1 MPVQEHIRNFSIIA
15 HIDHGKSTL
24 ADRILEITGLVSE
37 REKRDQYLDRMDI
50 ERERGITIK
59 AQSVRIPYKS
69 KNGKQYL
76 LNLIDTPGHV
86 DFNYEV
92 SRSLAACEGALL
104 VVDATQGVEAQTLAN
119 VYLALDHNHEIIPV
133 LNKIDLP
140 SSDVERVKSEIEEDI
155 GLDCSKAL
163 PVSAKTGDGVPDV
176 LEAIVERLP
185 APEGNP
191 NAPLKALIFDSWYDS
206 YQGVV
211 VMFRI
216 MDGTLR
222 KGDKIELFA
231 TKKTYEVIRLGVFS
245 PESRDMDQLSA
256 GEVGFL
262 CGNIKE
268 LGDAKV
274 GDTIT
279 LAERPCAEAVP
290 GFKEVKAVVFC
301 GLYPSDPSDYEQL
314 KFALE
319 KLQLNDAA
327 FSWEPETSQA
337 LGFGFRVG
345 FLGLLHMEVIKER
358 LEREGENN
366 VTMRIEELEDK
377 SGVEVSGRG
386 ILHLSVLME
395 TMRREGYEFQVGRPR
410 VVYKT
415 AEDGT
420 KLEPIEEATVDVPNE
435 YAGKAIE
442 VMGTAGGI
450 MEHMA
455 SDETMTHLSFSIP
468 SRGTM
473 GLKTR
478 ILNATH
484 GEAMLFHH
492 FKEYGPYTGEM
503 AGRKNGG
510 MIAMSTGKA
519 VAYALD
525 TLQERGRLF
534 VAPGDDCYEG
544 MIVGESAK
552 EGDMVVNVEKT
563 KNLGNQRSSSADK
576 AIQLT
581 PPITFTLEEALEYIE
596 DDELVEVTPQ
606 SVRLRK
612 RLLSATDRKKAKK
625 N

>member
-1 MPVQEHIRNFSIIA
+1 MKQENIRNVAIIA
-15 HIDHGKSTL
+15 HVDHGKTTL
-24 ADRILEITGLVSE
+24 VDRLLWASHVFRENQQVEE
-37 REKRDQYLDRMDI
+37 RVLDSNDQ
-50 ERERGITIK
+50 ERERGITIL
-59 AQSVRIPYKS
+59 S
-69 KNGKQYL
+69 KNISITYKGVKI
-76 LNLIDTPGHV
+76 NVIDTPRHA
-86 DFNYEV
+86 DFGGEV
-92 SRSLAACEGALL
+92 ERVLNMADGALL
-104 VVDATQGVEAQTLAN
+104 IVDAYEGPKPQTRFVLSH
-119 VYLALDHNHEIIPV
+119 ALERGLRIV
-133 LNKIDLP
+133 VVVNKIDRPNADPEGAVDKVFDLMVELGASDEQLDFP
-140 SSDVERVKSEIEEDI
+140 VVYASAVNGYARREPDDGNMDMVPLLDTILDEIPAPDVDIDGPVALQICTVDHSSYEGRIGVGRLSSGTLHEKEQVLVVKPDGAERRAQIRKVYTFENLGKAEVTAADAGDIVAVIGIEDADI
-155 GLDCSKAL
+155 GDII
-163 PVSAKTGDGVPDV
+163 TD
-176 LEAIVERLP
+176 
-185 APEGNP
+185 
-191 NAPLKALIFDSWYDS
+191 
-206 YQGVV
+206 
-211 VMFRI
+211 
-216 MDGTLR
+216 
-222 KGDKIELFA
+222 
-231 TKKTYEVIRLGVFS
+231 
-245 PESRDMDQLSA
+245 PESPVTEMA
-256 GEVGFL
+256 P
-262 CGNIKE
+262 I
-268 LGDAKV
+268 
-274 GDTIT
+274 
-279 LAERPCAEAVP
+279 AVEEP
-290 GFKEVKAVVFC
+290 TMAVVFEASTSPLV
-301 GLYPSDPSDYEQL
+301 GREGEIVGGRQL
-314 KFALE
+314 
-319 KLQLNDAA
+319 
-327 FSWEPETSQA
+327 
-337 LGFGFRVG
+337 
-345 FLGLLHMEVIKER
+345 KER
-358 LEREGENN
+358 LMREKESNIS
-366 VTMRIEELEDK
+366 MRINELEDK
-377 SGVEVSGRG
+377 SGIEVAGRG
-386 ILHLSVLME
+386 VLHLSVLME
-395 TMRREGYEFQVGRPR
+395 TMRREGFEFQVGRPR